1 MKKIS
6 FSSSFLKDFKKV
18 IKNNPQRLSIFNERI
33 KLLGSDP
40 FHPKLKTHKLKGN
53 LKHLWAFS
61 IEYDLRVVF
70 YFFKEDEIVLESIG
84 KHDEVY

>member
-6 FSSSFLKDFKKV
+6 FSASFLKDFKKV
-18 IKNNPQRLSIFNERI
+18 IKNNPQRLSVFNERI
-33 KLLGSDP
+33 KLLSNDT

>member
-18 IKNNPQRLSIFNERI
+18 IKHNPQRLSVFNERI
-33 KLLGSDP
+33 KLLSNDP
-40 FHPKLKTHKLKGN
+40 FHSKLKTHKLKGE

-61 IEYDLRVVF
+61 IEYYLRVVF